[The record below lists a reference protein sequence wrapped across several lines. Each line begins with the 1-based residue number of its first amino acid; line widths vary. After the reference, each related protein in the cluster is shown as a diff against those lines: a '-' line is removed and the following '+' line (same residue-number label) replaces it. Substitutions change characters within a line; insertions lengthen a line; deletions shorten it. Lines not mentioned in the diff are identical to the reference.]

1 MLLAIDIGNTNI
13 KTALI
18 RNGQISNFIVHQ
30 DADQIIDYVNNLE
43 IEKAAI
49 CSVNPLKQKAISE
62 KLESKSVSVFN
73 ANVGYNFNLKI
84 VYESPET
91 LGMDRVCSSV
101 GSLFLADKQKL
112 LKKNQYLI
120 TIDFGTATT
129 INIVSPEKEFLGGL
143 IAPGINTM
151 FRSLNEG
158 TAQLP
163 LTNKDSYQ
171 GLIGKTTNA
180 SIVSGVI
187 NSTLGMINEAVN
199 KLEENSETTPLI
211 FVTGGNV
218 NFILP
223 HLKKKVI
230 VDEALVIK
238 GLKTIYDLNK

>member
-18 RNGQISNFIVHQ
+18 RNEQISSFIVHQ
-30 DADQIIDYVNNLE
+30 YPDQIIDYLNSLE
-43 IEKAAI
+43 IEKVAI
-49 CSVNPLKQKAISE
+49 CSVNPLRQKSIIE
-62 KLESKSVSVFN
+62 KLKSKCVSIFN
-73 ANVGYNFNLKI
+73 ANVNHKLNIKI
-84 VYESPET
+84 IYESPHT
-91 LGMDRVCSSV
+91 LGMDRVCSAV
-101 GSLFLADKQKL
+101 GGLFLADKQKL
-112 LKKNQYLI
+112 SKENQYLI

-129 INIVSPEKEFLGGL
+129 INIVSPEREFLGGL

-163 LTNKDSYQ
+163 LTNRDPYQ
-171 GLIGKTTNA
+171 GLIGNTTNT

-199 KLEENSETTPLI
+199 KLEENSDTIPLI

-218 NFILP
+218 KFILP

-230 VDEALVIK
+230 YDEALLIK
-238 GLKTIYDLNK
+238 GLKIIYDLNS